1 MVEPGHWFSNFK
13 LQSLLLKGVSYRN
26 VYETEKVTR
35 FWATR
40 SWCLAAQP
48 FVSVSHAWALQ
59 LFLRV
64 RGAGLKTLPE
74 ILWSL

>member
-35 FWATR
+35 FWETR
-40 SWCLAAQP
+40 GWCLAAQP
-48 FVSVSHAWALQ
+48 FVSVSHTGPP
-59 LFLRV
+59 V
-64 RGAGLKTLPE
+64 VSESTRGRFEDSA
-74 ILWSL
+74 